1 MANTIFEKVPLVVNK
16 IELLDNYIY
25 KPSEENNDRLYFL
38 DGVSKVTKE
47 DESYLIYDCSNLH
60 DNFVFEDYKR
70 IENEKSVFTI
80 PIMIFSDWADER
92 LKFND
97 AYEKLRNFVS
107 RKELIGFFERKISIY
122 TDLKDSLVLNVIDEG
137 INYLEYKVNSDSN
150 TGASLNENMS
160 GYIYNMTLAE
170 LKKIFNITGRDLFK
184 KNVRNGLEGN
194 ITGKRIKE
202 DFKDYMRVFI
212 YSRIERQL
220 KEQKKEHG
228 AQYLEEFKNQFMI
241 DDEKMKN
248 RKPEKFWF
256 YHNGVTIFSFDD
268 KEIVRMGSTIEVN
281 PKKISVINGAQ
292 TLTNFYIG
300 LEELSFELKNLT
312 QEIGSNDF
320 QAEIKEFL
328 LKNLDKVEENI
339 VLKTIFINGTEEDVE
354 AITFGLNTQI
364 PIQETAIIANS
375 VEVAEINKILNKN
388 KITILKDGE
397 NTVVGIGL
405 TVRDFAKQYLVIEN
419 KPGSSKNLNI
429 RNIKKVIIEAQ
440 KSIKDDG
447 NIYSLKLEQLVEI
460 DNWWKNIRELKND
473 ETFLSLESYGKNY
486 FESFVLLYTKENQDL
501 DSDQL
506 GFLYDKFLQEFSNL
520 AEHSLDAKDFK
531 KDDLYNIFLKD
542 FENRSEDD
550 ACNHKVEIDNT
561 ELQKYIVENKENN
574 YTSRL
579 LIMKYLESKKI
590 IISDFRVISMIN
602 DSAME
607 AYAFSNSTFN
617 ELFYGKDY
625 KKIKFKKYEESKF
638 YNEIKKE
645 FPVFIIQWSDKE
657 RSEIDDVFFIENF
670 TFKKYNDAAKKV
682 YNDTVEA
689 FKTGIALKFPKSS
702 DNLAFHVRPKAVN
715 KQDTFEFSN
724 GELMTKQTFWANKN
738 TVEAIVNNLKRSQNN
753 KL

>member
-339 VLKTIFINGTEEDVE
+339 VL
-354 AITFGLNTQI
+354 
-364 PIQETAIIANS
+364 
-375 VEVAEINKILNKN
+375 
-388 KITILKDGE
+388 
-397 NTVVGIGL
+397 
-405 TVRDFAKQYLVIEN
+405 
-419 KPGSSKNLNI
+419 
-429 RNIKKVIIEAQ
+429 
-440 KSIKDDG
+440 
-447 NIYSLKLEQLVEI
+447 
-460 DNWWKNIRELKND
+460 
-473 ETFLSLESYGKNY
+473 
-486 FESFVLLYTKENQDL
+486 
-501 DSDQL
+501 
-506 GFLYDKFLQEFSNL
+506 
-520 AEHSLDAKDFK
+520 
-531 KDDLYNIFLKD
+531 
-542 FENRSEDD
+542 
-550 ACNHKVEIDNT
+550 
-561 ELQKYIVENKENN
+561 
-574 YTSRL
+574 
-579 LIMKYLESKKI
+579 
-590 IISDFRVISMIN
+590 
-602 DSAME
+602 
-607 AYAFSNSTFN
+607 
-617 ELFYGKDY
+617 
-625 KKIKFKKYEESKF
+625 
-638 YNEIKKE
+638 
-645 FPVFIIQWSDKE
+645 
-657 RSEIDDVFFIENF
+657 
-670 TFKKYNDAAKKV
+670 
-682 YNDTVEA
+682 
-689 FKTGIALKFPKSS
+689 
-702 DNLAFHVRPKAVN
+702 
-715 KQDTFEFSN
+715 
-724 GELMTKQTFWANKN
+724 
-738 TVEAIVNNLKRSQNN
+738 
-753 KL
+753 